1 MFAALVSNM
10 IFQNYVSYLD
20 NLNILVFTM
29 KLFLISLVLLV
40 YMGTNVERNTSTALV
55 GYANIFHLFLPL

>member
-40 YMGTNVERNTSTALV
+40 YMGKNV
-55 GYANIFHLFLPL
+55 